1 MNKNLKV
8 FLVLS
13 VVLILFLLPI
23 GQVLSNIEALQGG
36 KGGLICVG
44 VLALFCIIYWI
55 VMLILA
61 SKKKGK

>member
-23 GQVLSNIEALQGG
+23 GQVLLNIEALQVG